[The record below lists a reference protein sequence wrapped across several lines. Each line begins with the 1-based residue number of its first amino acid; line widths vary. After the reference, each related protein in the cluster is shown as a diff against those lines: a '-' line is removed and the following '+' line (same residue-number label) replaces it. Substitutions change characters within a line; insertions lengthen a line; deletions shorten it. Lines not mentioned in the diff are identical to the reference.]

1 MELVE
6 ITKANWKKAVFLTT
20 DSERRMPLDEG
31 WILSNAFSLLQ
42 AHYDPDWD
50 CRLLVEGGTP
60 VGFAFYGYWRERNRY
75 LLCRYMIDIRY
86 QGRGYGAGRCPWL
99 WSRSAASMGAGCV
112 YHGG

>member
-50 CRLLVEGGTP
+50 
-60 VGFAFYGYWRERNRY
+60 
-75 LLCRYMIDIRY
+75 
-86 QGRGYGAGRCPWL
+86 
-99 WSRSAASMGAGCV
+99 
-112 YHGG
+112 

>member
-6 ITKANWKKAVFLTT
+6 ITKVNWKKAVFLTT
-20 DSERRMPLDEG
+20 DPERRMPLDEG
-31 WILSNAFSLLQ
+31 WILSNAVSLLQ

-86 QGRGYGAGRCPWL
+86 QGRGYGARALPLVVEQIRRQYG
-99 WSRSAASMGAGCV
+99 
-112 YHGG
+112 